1 MPRYCGS
8 PERSPPPPPRPG
20 ARERTARKPAQGA
33 DATLSVLSPGN
44 SSSHLAPHL
53 PGFKYQLFVGEEGE
67 SGEGRRRR
75 ERGAGQGRP
84 GSSRSS
90 RAPRAGEAGHSPRA
104 ARGAG
109 WRPAAAPPSCGRS
122 GRSPRG
128 RRPAS
133 SGACRWSPHDGC
145 TATGGCSGTSPP
157 PPPGPEPS
165 RGDPGSEPAP
175 PGGCAPPAA
184 HSALA
189 GSGARQLLAPGFTV
203 PNARRKL
210 RREPRQSPSAPARR
224 PGRPLPPSS
233 RAAEPAAAAPSFLL
247 AAAAARLSM
256 RASGRARGRFPARG
270 CSAPGFPGDLQPG
283 RVVTC
288 GPGAPGPPPPAGTR
302 GGGGGARQGQGPAL
316 RGSLTPMG
324 LGVRTG
330 QSRGGLRGAEQLWVL
345 VTSLPLSSPRSPSPK
360 QLSLPGSGRPAPKR
374 TLRAA
379 GAGSCGARGGLQ
391 GLRLPSAPQVSAG
404 APAVP
409 SGRRAPPAGRATW
422 AHVFGNHCWHTEH

>member
-233 RAAEPAAAAPSFLL
+233 RAAAAAAAAPSFLL

-302 GGGGGARQGQGPAL
+302 GGGGARQGQGPAL